1 MARSVTNRAAK
12 SLWSGSVASKIKWNL
27 DEFERIRKAPLLEA
41 KLVEMAEEWVGR
53 LNAEL
58 HAAQAKRKQPVED
71 GYTFHLSQRGNRSR
85 VHIVAFTARAQAHE
99 ARNQSILKLMRTS
112 GHDVQEKAGQ
122 FKNPTKGFTA
132 GRDARGDEIHTL

>member
-1 MARSVTNRAAK
+1 
-12 SLWSGSVASKIKWNL
+12 VASKIKWNL

-41 KLVEMAEEWVGR
+41 KLVAMAEEWVAR

-58 HAAQAKRKQPVED
+58 RAAQAKRKQPVED
-71 GYTFHLSQRGNRSR
+71 GYTFHLSRKGNRSR

-99 ARNQSILKLMRTS
+99 AKHQSILKLMETS
-112 GHDVQEKAGQ
+112 GHGVKKKGGE

-132 GRDARGDEIHTL
+132 GRDAQGEEIHRL